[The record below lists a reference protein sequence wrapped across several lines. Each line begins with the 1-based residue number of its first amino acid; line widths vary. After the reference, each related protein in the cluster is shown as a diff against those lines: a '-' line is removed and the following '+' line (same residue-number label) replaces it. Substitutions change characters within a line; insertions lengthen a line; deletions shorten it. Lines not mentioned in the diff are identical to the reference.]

1 MWHDPIVDD
10 IHRVREA
17 YAAKFNHDIAAMVRD
32 LQEKAKQRQEHPV
45 EFCYNLY
52 SRKYNK
58 CCVRLHFPLVGQR
71 WMRRAR
77 GRVRGFPGNP
87 PDTEPEPP
95 DCA

>member
-45 EFCYNLY
+45 EFLPQ
-52 SRKYNK
+52 
-58 CCVRLHFPLVGQR
+58 PLQ
-71 WMRRAR
+71 
-77 GRVRGFPGNP
+77 PQTLLTHP
-87 PDTEPEPP
+87 
-95 DCA
+95 

>member
-45 EFCYNLY
+45 EFL
-52 SRKYNK
+52 
-58 CCVRLHFPLVGQR
+58 LQPLQPQVQQVLR
-71 WMRRAR
+71 
-77 GRVRGFPGNP
+77 
-87 PDTEPEPP
+87 
-95 DCA
+95 

>member
-45 EFCYNLY
+45 EFLPQ
-52 SRKYNK
+52 
-58 CCVRLHFPLVGQR
+58 PLQPQVQQVLR
-71 WMRRAR
+71 
-77 GRVRGFPGNP
+77 
-87 PDTEPEPP
+87 
-95 DCA
+95 